1 MVTVASFGEE
11 LGDGIP
17 VWSVRGDLRELL
29 LPISQTG
36 KAPLMP
42 AWKPDQRSPYVTF

>member
-11 LGDGIP
+11 LEDGIP

-29 LPISQTG
+29 FPISQTG

>member
-11 LGDGIP
+11 LGDEIP
-17 VWSVRGDLRELL
+17 AWNVSEDPREFL

-36 KAPLMP
+36 KAPLVP
-42 AWKPDQRSPYVTF
+42 AWKPDQRAPYMTF